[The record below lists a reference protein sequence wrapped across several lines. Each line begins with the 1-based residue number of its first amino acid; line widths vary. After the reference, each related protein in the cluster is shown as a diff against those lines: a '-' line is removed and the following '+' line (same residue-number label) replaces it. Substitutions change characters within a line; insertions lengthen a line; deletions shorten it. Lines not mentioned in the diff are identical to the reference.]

1 VKQPTVTGAFHPF
14 QNAVLSFGFRDL
26 ARDILFHERLQ
37 GVSLIWGVIWGCFPV
52 HPIANENSF
61 DFGAVCRCEKCQPE
75 LSIV

>member
-1 VKQPTVTGAFHPF
+1 
-14 QNAVLSFGFRDL
+14 L
-26 ARDILFHERLQ
+26 ARDILFHLGLQ

-52 HPIANENSF
+52 DPIANENSF